1 MKVVVAKLKAEVDK
15 LDVVKLNAIL
25 VDLSKLSNEI
35 NNQVVKKNQA

>member
-1 MKVVVAKLKAEVDK
+1 MKVVVAKLKAEVYK

-35 NNQVVKKNQA
+35 NN

>member
-25 VDLSKLSNEI
+25 VDLSKLRNEI

>member
-1 MKVVVAKLKAEVDK
+1 MKVVVAKLKGEVDK

-35 NNQVVKKNQA
+35 NN

>member
-35 NNQVVKKNQA
+35 NN